1 MQNYIGNFLKN
12 GNPNGNGLAAWNNW
26 NPQAS
31 AKIMV
36 FDASANANA
45 SYMSSMYYRREDIDN
60 LMKSTLSV
68 AQCDILNKLVF
79 AGRYFMPADNTTLVP
94 DDESDE
100 IVEGNNGSEVTENTE
115 SE

>member
-1 MQNYIGNFLKN
+1 
-12 GNPNGNGLAAWNNW
+12 
-26 NPQAS
+26 
-31 AKIMV
+31 
-36 FDASANANA
+36 
-45 SYMSSMYYRREDIDN
+45 
-60 LMKSTLSV
+60 MKSTLSV

>member
-1 MQNYIGNFLKN
+1 MYRKYVKKEIIKLID
-12 GNPNGNGLAAWNNW
+12 
-26 NPQAS
+26 
-31 AKIMV
+31 KI
-36 FDASANANA
+36 DTYSQ
-45 SYMSSMYYRREDIDN
+45 EDIDN